1 MPAIKVDYVP
11 LPYVGPRYENS
22 GHGRTLAD
30 LMLQRGNQEAA
41 LHLQRGDNAARAWQG
56 AGQSIMGAVNDWQQR
71 VEYNRQAAIDNAR
84 EARRA
89 EAEGLQIRASKGALE
104 EQERRTKGAATAR
117 AVIPL
122 ARRENGVYG
131 YDRDLIA
138 REMEAAGHGDL
149 LPDVFAK
156 LDEQEAGYLKV
167 QEARTDAVAADA
179 WRVLQGGAADAETVG
194 ELMRAWKENNLVP
207 AGDLKMFEAAM
218 KQHGPERALLAAVQS
233 SPRFAEMVQKMQE
246 ANRPDLATV
255 APGSSVYDQRNPQA
269 GVLFTA
275 PAEPE
280 TPASIEAALLDAE
293 RRGDTAAVQRYM
305 GMKRELAAAGRAPA
319 APRPSEPLETVIGP
333 DGKAVMVPRSEA
345 VGKQPANVREQTSTG
360 AQKRVFQFFQ
370 RAQQA
375 EADVANVEE
384 EVAGMNLG
392 GQAWLK
398 FAPNFLQTDKGQLY
412 NQAQRAFTE
421 ARLRKDSGAAI
432 PPHEYEAD
440 RKTYFAEPGDS
451 AETLEQK
458 RRARANV
465 LSALAF
471 ESGRAVSE
479 FYGDEADG
487 ILTGLRTRA
496 GGGKSS
502 KPATAD
508 GDGWQVVDGI
518 RIRVKPGG
526 GD

>member
-89 EAEGLQIRASKGALE
+89 EAEGLQIKASKGALE
-104 EQERRTKGAATAR
+104 EQERRRKGAETAR
-117 AVIPL
+117 AVMPL

-131 YDRDLIA
+131 YDRDVIA
-138 REMEAAGHGDL
+138 REMEAAGHGDM

-207 AGDLKMFEAAM
+207 ASDLKLFEKAM
-218 KQHGPERALLAAVQS
+218 KQHGPERALMAAVQS
-233 SPRFAEMVQKMQE
+233 SPRMAQMLQQME
-246 ANRPDLATV
+246 AANAPKLHNVPEGATV
-255 APGSSVYDQRNPQA
+255 IDERNPQA
-269 GVLFTA
+269 GPLFTA
-275 PAEPE
+275 PRAEKAP
-280 TPASIEAALLDAE
+280 TDIEAAILQA
-293 RRGDTAAVQRYM
+293 RASGDKAAVD
-305 GMKRELAAAGRAPA
+305 ELVGIKERMARAGRAPA
-319 APRPSEPLETVIGP
+319 PAPAAEPLQAVIGD
-333 DGKAVMVPRSEA
+333 DGRPVLVPRSEA
-345 VGKQPANVREQTSTG
+345 VGKQPASTRETGRQVTSGDAGDIAEFNTALDDVATLKAALAGNQATG
-360 AQKRVFQFFQ
+360 A
-370 RAQQA
+370 AA
-375 EADVANVEE
+375 NIGANVPNWATELTGWGTDAKQKQAVIDRVKQVIGKALE
-384 EVAGMNLG
+384 G
-392 GQAWLK
+392 GV
-398 FAPNFLQTDKGQLY
+398 
-412 NQAQRAFTE
+412 
-421 ARLRKDSGAAI
+421 LRKEDEAKYAKILPTIGDPTAVVEAKLAGLEAALQRRQ
-432 PPHEYEAD
+432 E
-440 RKTYFAEPGDS
+440 RKIDALDS
-451 AETLEQK
+451 AGYDVSK
-458 RRARANV
+458 FRR
-465 LSALAF
+465 
-471 ESGRAVSE
+471 
-479 FYGDEADG
+479 
-487 ILTGLRTRA
+487 
-496 GGGKSS
+496 
-502 KPATAD
+502 PAA
-508 GDGWQVVDGI
+508 DGWQEIDGI